1 MPFTLDSRTIDSTGA
16 FLVGELER
24 LDPRLHMPLVTV
36 TWNRDID
43 LREDVTLAD
52 EASAF
57 TNTSLAAMGSLS
69 PGGKSWAG
77 SKSKALT
84 GVSLNTEKTTQPMH
98 LWAMQ
103 AEWTLQELARAVQL
117 QRPLD
122 SQKIDA
128 LNLKHNMDTDEQ
140 VYVGDEDLGVPGLV
154 NNPDITPLGFA
165 AEWTDAT
172 TAKQMLSDIND
183 FLAHGYE
190 QTGYSVCP
198 DKLLLPPTKLGL
210 LTQPV
215 SEAGSDSILEYVSK
229 KCLCFHLN
237 ARPLDIKPLKWLPGI
252 GAAGKDRAVA
262 YTQNPIYVRFPM
274 VPLQRTPIEFRGIH
288 QLTTFFGTLGEVE
301 FVYPETVAYAD
312 GL

>member
-1 MPFTLDSRTIDSTGA
+1 MFTFDSRTIDSTGV

-77 SKSKALT
+77 GKTKALT
-84 GVSLNTEKTTQPMH
+84 GVSLDTEKTTQPMH

-103 AEWTLQELARAVQL
+103 AAWTLQELAKAVQL
-117 QRPLD
+117 QRPID

-140 VYVGDEDLGVPGLV
+140 VYVGDEDLGVTGLV
-154 NNPDITPLGFA
+154 NNPDIVPVGIG

-172 TAKQMLSDIND
+172 TAKQMLADIND

-190 QTGYSVCP
+190 QTGYTVCP

-215 SEAGSDSILEYVSK
+215 SEAGSNSILEYVAKNS
-229 KCLCFHLN
+229 LCN
-237 ARPLDIKPLKWLPGI
+237 TINGRPLDIKPLKWLPGR
-252 GAAGKDRAVA
+252 GAANKDRAVA
-262 YTQNPIYVRFPM
+262 YTQNPLYVRFPM
-274 VPLQRTPIEFRGIH
+274 VPLQRTPIEYRGIH

>member
-1 MPFTLDSRTIDSTGA
+1 MFTFDSGTIDSTGV

-24 LDPRLHMPLVTV
+24 LDPRLHMPLVSV
-36 TWNRDID
+36 TWHRDID

-52 EASAF
+52 ESSAF
-57 TNTSLAAMGSLS
+57 TNTTLAAMGSLS
-69 PGGKSWAG
+69 PGGKNWAG
-77 SKSKALT
+77 GKTQELA
-84 GVSLNTEKTTQPMH
+84 GVSLNTEKTTQPMR

-103 AEWTLQELARAVQL
+103 AAWSLRELAAAQQL
-117 QRPLD
+117 GRPID

-140 VYVGDEDLGVPGLV
+140 VYIGDTDLEVTGLV
-154 NNPDITPLGFA
+154 NNANIVPLGIDT
-165 AEWTDAT
+165 EWSDAT
-172 TAKQMLSDIND
+172 TAKQMLADIND

-190 QTGYSVCP
+190 QTGHTVCP
-198 DKLLLPPTKLGL
+198 DKLLLPPAKIAL

-215 SEAGSDSILEYVSK
+215 TDAGSDSILEYVAK
-229 KCLCFHLN
+229 KSLCN
-237 ARPLDIKPLKWLPGI
+237 TINGRPLDIKPLKWLPGR
-252 GAAGKDRAVA
+252 GTAGKDRAVA
-262 YTQNPIYVRFPM
+262 YTQNPLYVRFPM
-274 VPLQRTPIEFRGIH
+274 VPLQRTPIEYRGIH